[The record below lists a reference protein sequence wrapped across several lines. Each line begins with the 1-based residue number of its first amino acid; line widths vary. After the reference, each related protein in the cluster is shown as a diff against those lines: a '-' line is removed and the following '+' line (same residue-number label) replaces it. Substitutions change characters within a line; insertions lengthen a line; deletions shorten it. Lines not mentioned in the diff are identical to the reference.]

1 MRVLILLALSLVA
14 APVLGAPA
22 QFIEPPILAERVAKG
37 ELPPVASRLP
47 DDVAVVP
54 LSDPG
59 LMTGRHGGSLR
70 LLMGRAKDTRMM
82 IVYGYARLVGYD
94 RDFNLVAD
102 ILSGI
107 DIEEGRIFTLRL
119 RRGHK
124 WSDGQ
129 PFTAEDLRF
138 YWEDVANNEKLPPAG
153 PPRAMLVNGEK
164 PKFEVINETTVRYTW
179 SSPIRFSC
187 PGWPAPARF
196 SSIAP
201 PIT

>member
-179 SSPIRFSC
+179 SSPNPFFLPRLAGAS
-187 PGWPAPARF
+187 PL